1 MRKQL
6 VALCLLLPLH
16 TAAQSDGPPFTE
28 YVPQKVP
35 ARVVI
40 VISGAS
46 GPSNYQGVAQDVAKL
61 GYYAVLL
68 NGNDILNRTVGASN
82 LAKAIERAQGSTNAA
97 PGKVAVLGFSMGG
110 GGALSFASSLADK
123 VATVVA
129 YYPTTSFIGNQMEGY
144 VKRFQVPVL
153 VLTGAQDRYN
163 NCCLVESMRAM
174 EAAAKA
180 RTAAFDLVVYP
191 DGQHGFNLNGPTY
204 RKDYDADA
212 WKRTTDAL
220 RKALAD

>member
-1 MRKQL
+1 MTKL
-6 VALCLLLPLH
+6 LIALCLLLPLR
-16 TAAQSDGPPFTE
+16 AQAQDYAPEKT
-28 YVPQKVP
+28 P

-46 GPSNYQGVAQDVAKL
+46 GPGNYQGVAQDVAKL
-61 GYYAVLL
+61 GYYAVLVD
-68 NGNDILNRTVGASN
+68 GNAILNRSVGASN
-82 LAKAIERAQGSTNAA
+82 LAGTIERAQGSPKAA

-110 GGALSFASSLADK
+110 GGALSFAAPLGDK

-129 YYPTTSFIGNQMEGY
+129 YYPTTSFIGNGMENF

-153 VLTGAQDRYN
+153 VLTGGQDRYR

-174 EAAAKA
+174 DTAAKA
-180 RTAAFDLVVYP
+180 RATPFELVVYP
-191 DGQHGFNLNGPTY
+191 DGDHGFNLSGPTY
-204 RKDYDADA
+204 RRDYDTDA
-212 WKRTTDAL
+212 WKRTTEAL